1 MSVRKK
7 LVAITGLAGAM
18 MLLSW
23 GALARPAN
31 NFELVSTF
39 AFSSTRDGGT
49 TRPNPLF
56 ASEIYL
62 MDEDGTNVR
71 RLTEN
76 IDVIDIFG
84 TLSPDG
90 NKIVWDSNRLR
101 VVGERFNISDL
112 FLMNTDGTEQTW
124 LIRGGS
130 PTWSPDNKYLAYH
143 ASASGIGIPI
153 NGNPGAATSDSDIFV
168 INVDDVLAGLEG
180 RRNITNNPE
189 AIDDDPDWS
198 PDGQKIVFTSHSILD
213 EPNISNTAEIYVI
226 NADGTGV
233 PVRLTDNAEAERAP
247 SWSPDGTRIVYM
259 CRKLA
264 SDGLM
269 RFAVC
274 IMNADGTGQMRL
286 TDTGFTPTFS
296 PDGQKILFHK
306 LDDQLWVMNAD
317 GTEQVQRTFLPGFNA
332 LGNWGVRRAHTA
344 P

>member
-23 GALARPAN
+23 GAMGKPTD

-49 TRPNPLF
+49 HPNPAF
-56 ASEIYL
+56 HTEIYL

-76 IDVIDIFG
+76 HDVIDIFG

-90 NKIVWDSNRLR
+90 KKIVFDSNRLR

-112 FLMNTDGTEQTW
+112 FLMNTDGTDQTW

-130 PTWSPDNKYLAYH
+130 PTWSPDGKSLAYH
-143 ASASGIGIPI
+143 ASVSGIGLPI
-153 NGNPGAATSDSDIFV
+153 SGSLGAATSDSDIFV
-168 INVDDVLAGLEG
+168 INVDDVLAGTEG
-180 RRNITNNPE
+180 RKNITNNPE
-189 AIDDDPDWS
+189 AIDEDPDWS
-198 PDGQKIVFTSHSILD
+198 SDGQKIVFASHSILA
-213 EPNISNTAEIYVI
+213 STNTTEIYVI
-226 NADGTGV
+226 NADGTGA
-233 PVRLTDNAEAERAP
+233 PVQLTDNEEEERAP
-247 SWSPDGTRIVYM
+247 AWSPDGTRIVYM

-264 SDGLM
+264 SDGMM
-269 RFAVC
+269 RQAVC
-274 IMNADGTGQMRL
+274 IMNADGTGQVRL

-317 GTEQVQRTFLPGFNA
+317 GTEQVKQTSPPSLNA

-344 P
+344 H